1 MKTLYLTNSAA
12 NIIVDT
18 DTNKVSKLDYADR
31 YDIQNLFLVEEPIHV
46 VYECGE
52 THVEKDAKKGDI
64 IVCFYSNEYFKDPVS
79 IIKSKEWAKGIKN
92 RHEAEQKAKEE
103 WAKKQCNDCPCCD
116 CKCCGCADIAPA
128 TEEAAPV
135 KMEQTATKKA
145 KKSKK

>member
-1 MKTLYLTNSAA
+1 MKTLYLTNSTA

-31 YDIQNLFLVEEPIHV
+31 YDIQNLFLVEEPIHI

-92 RHEAEQKAKEE
+92 RREAEQKAKEE
-103 WAKKQCNDCPCCD
+103 WAKKNADNEMPCCD
-116 CKCCGCADIAPA
+116 CCCGCDAIPE
-128 TEEAAPV
+128 TPV
-135 KMEQTATKKA
+135 KVVEKSVKKT

>member
-1 MKTLYLTNSAA
+1 MKTLYLTNSTA

-18 DTNKVSKLDYADR
+18 DTNKVSKLEYADR
-31 YDIQNLFLVEEPIHV
+31 YDIQNLFLVEEPMHI

-92 RHEAEQKAKEE
+92 RRDAEQKAKEE
-103 WAKKQCNDCPCCD
+103 WAKKNAGNEEPCCD
-116 CKCCGCADIAPA
+116 CKCCDCADLMPA
-128 TEEAAPV
+128 TEPV
-135 KMEQTATKKA
+135 KTEQAATKKT

>member
-1 MKTLYLTNSAA
+1 MKTLYLTNSTA

-31 YDIQNLFLVEEPIHV
+31 YDIQNLFLVEEPMHI

-92 RHEAEQKAKEE
+92 RREAEQKAKEE
-103 WAKKQCNDCPCCD
+103 WAKKNADNEMPCCD
-116 CKCCGCADIAPA
+116 CCDCCCKCADLTPTA
-128 TEEAAPV
+128 EPV
-135 KMEQTATKKA
+135 KVVEKNVKKT

>member
-1 MKTLYLTNSAA
+1 MKTLYLTNSTA

-18 DTNKVSKLDYADR
+18 DTNKVSKLEYADR
-31 YDIQNLFLVEEPIHV
+31 YDIQNLFLVEEPMHI

-79 IIKSKEWAKGIKN
+79 IIKSKEWAKGIKS
-92 RHEAEQKAKEE
+92 RREAEQKAKEE
-103 WAKKQCNDCPCCD
+103 WAKKNAGNEEPCCD
-116 CKCCGCADIAPA
+116 CCCCADLTPA
-128 TEEAAPV
+128 TEPV
-135 KMEQTATKKA
+135 KKEPATKKV

>member
-1 MKTLYLTNSAA
+1 MKPLYLTNSAA
-12 NIIVDT
+12 NIVVDT
-18 DTNKVSKLDYADR
+18 DTNKVSKLEYADR
-31 YDIQNLFLVEEPIHV
+31 YDIQNLFLVEEPMHI

-92 RHEAEQKAKEE
+92 RREAEQKAKEE
-103 WAKKQCNDCPCCD
+103 WAKKNADNEMPCCD
-116 CKCCGCADIAPA
+116 CACCNCADLTPA
-128 TEEAAPV
+128 TEPV
-135 KMEQTATKKA
+135 KKEATVKKV

>member
-1 MKTLYLTNSAA
+1 MKTLYLTNSTA

-31 YDIQNLFLVEEPIHV
+31 YDIQNLFLVEEPMHI

-92 RHEAEQKAKEE
+92 RREAEQKAKEE
-103 WAKKQCNDCPCCD
+103 WAKKNADNEMPCCD
-116 CKCCGCADIAPA
+116 CCCGCDAIPPE
-128 TEEAAPV
+128 TPV
-135 KMEQTATKKA
+135 KVVEKSVKKT

>member
-1 MKTLYLTNSAA
+1 MKTLYLTNSTA

-18 DTNKVSKLDYADR
+18 DTNKVSKLEYADR
-31 YDIQNLFLVEEPIHV
+31 YDIQNLFLVEEPIHI

-92 RHEAEQKAKEE
+92 RREAEQKAKEE
-103 WAKKQCNDCPCCD
+103 WAKKNAGNEEPCCD
-116 CKCCGCADIAPA
+116 CCCCADLTPA
-128 TEEAAPV
+128 TEPV
-135 KMEQTATKKA
+135 KKEAATKKT

>member
-1 MKTLYLTNSAA
+1 MKTLYLTNSTA

-18 DTNKVSKLDYADR
+18 ETNKVSKLEYADR
-31 YDIQNLFLVEEPIHV
+31 YDIQNLFLVEEPMHI

-52 THVEKDAKKGDI
+52 THVEKDVKKGDI

-92 RHEAEQKAKEE
+92 RREAEQKAKEE
-103 WAKKQCNDCPCCD
+103 WAKKNANNEEPCCD
-116 CKCCGCADIAPA
+116 CVCCGCADLMPA
-128 TEEAAPV
+128 TEHVKKEA
-135 KMEQTATKKA
+135 TIKKT

>member
-1 MKTLYLTNSAA
+1 MKTLYLTNSTA

-18 DTNKVSKLDYADR
+18 DTNKVSKLEYADR
-31 YDIQNLFLVEEPIHV
+31 YDIQNLFLVEEPIHI

-92 RHEAEQKAKEE
+92 RREAEQKAKEE
-103 WAKKQCNDCPCCD
+103 WAKKNAGNEEPCCD
-116 CKCCGCADIAPA
+116 CACCDCVAPAPA
-128 TEEAAPV
+128 TEPVKKEAAT
-135 KMEQTATKKA
+135 KKTKKA
-145 KKSKK
+145 KK

>member
-1 MKTLYLTNSAA
+1 MKTLYLTNSTA

-18 DTNKVSKLDYADR
+18 DTNKVSKLEYADR
-31 YDIQNLFLVEEPIHV
+31 YDIQNLFLVEEPMHI

-92 RHEAEQKAKEE
+92 RREAEQKAKEE
-103 WAKKQCNDCPCCD
+103 WAKKNAGNEEPCCD
-116 CKCCGCADIAPA
+116 CVCCDCVPPAPA
-128 TEEAAPV
+128 TEPV
-135 KMEQTATKKA
+135 KKEAATKKT

>member
-1 MKTLYLTNSAA
+1 MKTLYLTNSTA
-12 NIIVDT
+12 NIVADT
-18 DTNKVSKLDYADR
+18 DTNKVSKLECADR
-31 YDIQNLFLVEEPIHV
+31 YDIQNLFLVEEPMHI

-92 RHEAEQKAKEE
+92 RREAEQKAKEE
-103 WAKKQCNDCPCCD
+103 WAKKNACNEEPCCD
-116 CKCCGCADIAPA
+116 CKCCDCADLKPAP
-128 TEEAAPV
+128 EPV
-135 KMEQTATKKA
+135 KKEPVTKKV

>member
-1 MKTLYLTNSAA
+1 MKTLYLTNSTA
-12 NIIVDT
+12 NIIVDA
-18 DTNKVSKLDYADR
+18 DTNKVSKLEYADR
-31 YDIQNLFLVEEPIHV
+31 YDIQNLFLVEEPMHI

-92 RHEAEQKAKEE
+92 RREAEQKAKEE
-103 WAKKQCNDCPCCD
+103 WAKKNADNTMSCCD
-116 CKCCGCADIAPA
+116 CTCCDCADLTPA
-128 TEEAAPV
+128 TESVKKEA
-135 KMEQTATKKA
+135 ATKKT